1 MQFIICRQQFW
12 TTVHTNLLSSS
23 SKDTRVMNGVM
34 SKSEDH
40 VTTSLENLSI
50 EVQSLCQ
57 HSLEARKAAYAPY
70 SRFLVG
76 AALLSDDGKLVTGC
90 NVENASYGLSIC
102 AERTACVKA
111 LSEVMTDRARLLL
124 NVTVVSSTVGPNCL
138 KKSNI
143 LKIRLQLFQNFY

>member
-1 MQFIICRQQFW
+1 MGSSSFAGNNFGPLCI
-12 TTVHTNLLSSS
+12 HTNLLSSS
-23 SKDTRVMNGVM
+23 SKDIRVMNGVM
-34 SKSEDH
+34 SKSEMDH

-76 AALLSDDGKLVTGC
+76 AALLSNDGKLVTGC

-111 LSEVMTDRARLLL
+111 LSEGL
-124 NVTVVSSTVGPNCL
+124 SEFSTIAIAADL
-138 KKSNI
+138 KGEFVPPCGAC
-143 LKIRLQLFQNFY
+143 R